1 MALET
6 SLAKASR
13 TRVGLRDPEKNY
25 NKVTLAELKNLTPDW
40 SWEGYMQAV
49 GSPSVGEI
57 NIGQPDFF
65 KELDHQL
72 TATPLAD
79 WKVYLRW
86 HVIHNAAPALSEA
99 FVQENFNFYGKQLSG
114 TTELQPRWNRST
126 QSPHHSLPKPPG
138 EVYLHKHFPPP

>member
-25 NKVTLAELKNLTPDW
+25 NKMTLAELKKLTPDW

-72 TATPLAD
+72 AATPLAD

-86 HVIHNAAPALSEA
+86 HVIPTPAPPLSQP
-99 FVQENFNFYGKQLSG
+99 FCRDNLNFSGKHLSA
-114 TTELQPRWNRST
+114 TT
-126 QSPHHSLPKPPG
+126 
-138 EVYLHKHFPPP
+138 HFHP